1 EIEGI
6 VPISRKR
13 LLPLAVVLLVVG
25 AVVWGFRPQPVEVDL
40 APIERGPLRVTVD
53 EDGRTRVR
61 ERYVV
66 AAPLAGR
73 LRRVDLDAGDSVQR
87 GSTVVAIIEPADP
100 NPLDARARAETEARL
115 RAAEAS
121 RKRAGAERERARAA
135 HALAESDL
143 RRARELSTSNVLS
156 KQELDRTVERE
167 RAAAEES
174 RAAAFAVDVA
184 TFEADQARA
193 ALLHGRGDQTPGG
206 GFAIAA
212 PVDGRVLRVLQE
224 SSRVVEAGTPLV
236 EIGDPTDLEAEIDVL
251 SSDAVRIQ
259 QGAPVL
265 LEHWGGPRPLRGRV
279 RIVEPGGFTKVSAL
293 GVEEQRV
300 NVIVTIDEPV
310 EERSSLGD
318 GYRVE
323 ARIVV
328 WEGDQVLKVPT
339 GALFRRSDDWA
350 VFTAA
355 GGRAR
360 LRKIAIGERSSLE
373 AEVRDGVA
381 EGESVVLHP
390 SDRVADGVTIAA
402 R

>member
-1 EIEGI
+1 M
-6 VPISRKR
+6 PFSRKR
-13 LLPLAVVLLVVG
+13 LLPIAVALLVVG

-53 EDGRTRVR
+53 EDGKTRVR

-73 LRRVDLDAGDSVQR
+73 LRRVDLDAGDVVQR

-100 NPLDARARAETEARL
+100 KPLDARARAETEARL

-121 RKRAGAERERARAA
+121 RDRAGADRERARAA

-143 RRARELSTSNVLS
+143 RRARDLSKSEVLS
-156 KQELDRTVERE
+156 KQELDRIVERE
-167 RAAAEES
+167 RGAAEES
-174 RAAAFAVDVA
+174 RSASFAVDVA
-184 TFEADQARA
+184 AFEAEQAKA
-193 ALLHGRGDQTPGG
+193 ALLHGRGDSQQGG
-206 GFAIAA
+206 GYEIAA

-236 EIGDPTDLEAEIDVL
+236 ELGDPTDLEAEIDVL

-259 QGAPVL
+259 SGAPVL
-265 LEHWGGPRPLRGRV
+265 LEHWGGSRPLKGRV
-279 RIVEPGGFTKVSAL
+279 RVVEPGGFTKISAL

-310 EERSSLGD
+310 DARPSLGD

-328 WEGDQVLKVPT
+328 WEGDGVLKVPT

-350 VFTAA
+350 VFSVDD
-355 GGRAR
+355 GRAR
-360 LRKIAIGERSSLE
+360 LKRVAIGERSSLE
-373 AEVRDGVA
+373 AEVRDGIA

-390 SDRVADGVTIAA
+390 SDRVADGVKIAA